1 MKELILKTKRTN
13 NYLYINNGESS
24 IPIVFLHGFTGTHH
38 SWDEVVL
45 KLNRYTIAL
54 DLPGHGKSSFND
66 MKDNYSIDDWCDDFY
81 KVLSLLNIE
90 KIDLCGYSMGGRL
103 AIAFASK
110 YPIMINKLIL
120 ESASYGI
127 QNKKDRADRLAKDL
141 KLSKHIES
149 DLPLFIDQWENSDL
163 FSNQEH
169 RNPRMFL
176 KQRQQRLLSN
186 PAQLAKA
193 LKSFSQGG
201 MFFYAENILKFEF
214 PVIIINGSEDSKYI
228 KIGERIASFLADP
241 NHFIVSKCG
250 HNVHLEQFDKFISI
264 LGD

>member
-1 MKELILKTKRTN
+1 MFFSTDKLKFYFSRFNLSKEVP
-13 NYLYINNGESS
+13 YF
-24 IPIVFLHGFTGTHH
+24 FLHGFTGTHQN
-38 SWDEVVL
+38 WTNTIKGL
-45 KLNRYTIAL
+45 KKPSYAI
-54 DLPGHGKSSFND
+54 DLPGHGNSLCLEQNSLYTF
-66 MKDNYSIDDWCDDFY
+66 DDWCDDFY

-90 KIDLCGYSMGGRL
+90 KVDLCGYSMGGRL

-149 DLPLFIDQWENSDL
+149 DLPLFIDQWENSEL

-186 PAQLAKA
+186 PTQLAKA

-228 KIGERIASFLADP
+228 KIGERIDSFLANS

-250 HNVHLEQFDKFISI
+250 HNVHLEQFDKFTSI
-264 LGD
+264 LGA